1 MTVERDIAGVA
12 FPFAAGVTAAV
23 LFIGPFTSH
32 HAACP
37 LLALWLT
44 ILCTA
49 GLILSIKLRWNSS
62 IQWGLICL
70 CMLTCGAFVGLNA
83 HELNISELSA
93 PGPLSKAAHKWG
105 MELGRMIEN
114 IPFTK
119 ESTGSIITALLT
131 GNRENIPP
139 ETTQAFRDSGASHIL
154 ALSGLHLG
162 VIYIMIAKAL
172 SIMGNSRKIRILR
185 SCLTIFI
192 CGFYTLATGAGASI
206 TRAFIFIALKEIASM
221 TGRHSSLEHILAA
234 SLMLHLAFAP
244 MSVMEIGFQLSYAAM
259 FGIVYIYPRLKGIW
273 KNNWI
278 GIRHIWN
285 SAALS
290 ISCQLTTGPLAY
302 HYFGTFPQHF
312 LLTNLLAMPLAGL
325 IIPVALLT
333 VSLTALGGCPSILI
347 HATEGLVTAM
357 TETLKIIASM

>member
-23 LFIGPFTSH
+23 LFSGPHISQHPTCH
-32 HAACP
+32 I
-37 LLALWLT
+37 LALWLA
-44 ILCTA
+44 ILSIA
-49 GLILSIKLRWNSS
+49 GLILSIKQHWNSS
-62 IQWGLICL
+62 AQWGLICL
-70 CMLTCGAFVGLNA
+70 SMLSCGVFIGLNA
-83 HELNISELSA
+83 HELHISDLASA
-93 PGPLSKAAHKWG
+93 DPFSDTAQKCRTA
-105 MELGRMIEN
+105 MEKLIKN
-114 IPFTK
+114 IPFTR
-119 ESTGSIITALLT
+119 ESTGDIIIALLT

-139 ETTQAFRDSGASHIL
+139 ETAQAFRDSGASHIL

-162 VIYIMIAKAL
+162 VIYLLIGKTL
-172 SIMGNSRKIRILR
+172 SIMGNSRKIRIMR

-206 TRAFIFIALKEIASM
+206 TRAFIFIALKEIATM
-221 TGRHSSLEHILAA
+221 TGRCARLKHILAA

-244 MSVMEIGFQLSYAAM
+244 MSAMEIGFQLSYAAM

-278 GIRHIWN
+278 GLRHIWN

-290 ISCQLTTGPLAY
+290 TSCQLTTGPLAY

-312 LLTNLLAMPLAGL
+312 LLTNLIAVPLAGL
-325 IIPVALLT
+325 IIPAALIM
-333 VSLTALGGCPSILI
+333 VSLTALGCCPSILI
-347 HATEGLVTAM
+347 QTTEELVTAM
-357 TETLKIIASM
+357 TEALKVIASL